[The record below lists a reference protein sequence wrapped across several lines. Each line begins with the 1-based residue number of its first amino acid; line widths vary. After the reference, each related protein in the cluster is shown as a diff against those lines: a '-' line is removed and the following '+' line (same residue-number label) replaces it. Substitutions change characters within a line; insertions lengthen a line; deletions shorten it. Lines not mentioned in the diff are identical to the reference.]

1 MPRKTDGMPFE
12 LYTRPTNG
20 EDGKPLLYVRPAA
33 PYKRTMK
40 DVEAYSG
47 YRGVSKGLVDIAF
60 ETFMEVCCEWL
71 SEGYRVETPL
81 GTFAPKIKLEG
92 EFTDPAKVKGKD
104 VKFAGIE
111 LTPSKRFVKMVER
124 KQRGFYKKE
133 SNVGNSQMHD
143 EAFMAQALRR
153 ALYPGFTTIGIFMVI
168 AGLKYHSAQRYLN
181 GLCSGEHPTLRKM
194 KYGTTY
200 HYFPLGSNK

>member
-20 EDGKPLLYVRPAA
+20 EDGKPLLYVRPSA

-40 DVEAYSG
+40 DVETYSV
-47 YRGVSKGLVDIAF
+47 YRGVNKGIVDIAF
-60 ETFMEVCCEWL
+60 ETFIDVCCEWL
-71 SEGYRVETPL
+71 AEGYRVETPL

-92 EFTDPAKVKGKD
+92 EFTDPSKVKGKN

-111 LTPSKRFVKMVER
+111 LTPSKRFVKAVER

-133 SNVGNSQMHD
+133 SKVGNAQMHD
-143 EAFMAQALRR
+143 EAFMTDTLRR
-153 ALYPGFTTIGIFMVI
+153 ALNPGFTTIRIFM
-168 AGLKYHSAQRYLN
+168 AMSGLKYHSAQRYLDQ
-181 GLCSGEHPTLRKM
+181 LCSGDYPTLRKT
-194 KYGTTY
+194 KFGTTY
-200 HYFPLGSNK
+200 HYFPLQM

>member
-20 EDGKPLLYVRPAA
+20 EDGKPLLYVRPSA

-40 DVEAYSG
+40 DVEIYSG
-47 YRGVSKGLVDIAF
+47 YRGVNKGIVDIAF
-60 ETFMEVCCEWL
+60 ETFIDVCCEWL
-71 SEGYRVETPL
+71 AEGYRVEIPL

-92 EFTDPAKVKGKD
+92 EFTDPSKVKGKN

-111 LTPSKRFVKMVER
+111 LTPSKRFVKAVER

-133 SNVGNSQMHD
+133 SKVGNAQMHD
-143 EAFMAQALRR
+143 EAFMVDALRR
-153 ALYPGFTTIGIFMVI
+153 ALNPGFTTIRIFM
-168 AGLKYHSAQRYLN
+168 AMSGLKYHSAQRYLDH
-181 GLCSGEHPTLRKM
+181 LCSGDHPTLRKT
-194 KYGTTY
+194 KFGTTY
-200 HYFPLGSNK
+200 HYFPFQK

>member
-20 EDGKPLLYVRPAA
+20 EDGKPLLYVRPSA

-40 DVEAYSG
+40 DVETYSD
-47 YRGVSKGLVDIAF
+47 YRGVNKGIVDIAF
-60 ETFMEVCCEWL
+60 ETFIDVCCEWL
-71 SEGYRVETPL
+71 AEGYRVETPL

-92 EFTDPAKVKGKD
+92 EFTDPSKVKGKN

-111 LTPSKRFVKMVER
+111 LTPSKRFVKAVER

-133 SNVGNSQMHD
+133 SKVGNAQMHD
-143 EAFMAQALRR
+143 EAFMTDTLRR
-153 ALYPGFTTIGIFMVI
+153 ALNPGFTTIRIFM
-168 AGLKYHSAQRYLN
+168 AMSGLKYHSAQRYLDH
-181 GLCSGEHPTLRKM
+181 LCSGDYPTLRKT
-194 KYGTTY
+194 KFGTTY
-200 HYFPLGSNK
+200 HYFPLQM